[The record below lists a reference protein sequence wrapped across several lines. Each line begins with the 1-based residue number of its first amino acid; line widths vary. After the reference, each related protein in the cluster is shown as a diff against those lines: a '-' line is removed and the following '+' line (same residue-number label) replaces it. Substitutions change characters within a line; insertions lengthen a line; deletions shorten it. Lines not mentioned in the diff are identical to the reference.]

1 MNLYTENKN
10 DRRTR
15 KRSFETLSIK
25 KKKEKRKKNYRVD
38 QNKSFILNMFYIEN
52 KLLSSLSKTMS

>member
-1 MNLYTENKN
+1 MTDEPGKVCYWN
-10 DRRTR
+10 
-15 KRSFETLSIK
+15 IIH
-25 KKKEKRKKNYRVD
+25 KKKEIKTNKSYRVD